1 MAAGAQ
7 TKIISQAKHCCAY
20 DYGGRDGEATL
31 LDERSIFE
39 VYLRPWQRAIAEAGL
54 RGAMASHNSLN
65 YEPMH
70 GSKRWLTHMLREELG
85 FGDGYIGAD
94 SHNVLALAES
104 QHVAASVEDAAILA
118 VTAGLDQDLNTMQG
132 TPYCTLVESSANSS
146 DPSTAE
152 LRAAIDRA
160 AGNVLRLKFAAG
172 LFDDPIV
179 DEALWSARNA
189 PADRELAK
197 EASLQ
202 GMVLLKNN
210 GVLPLAGNSGIKKI
224 AVIGPNAD
232 DLDSTLGDYNPNG
245 KASEDAG
252 E

>member
-1 MAAGAQ
+1 
-7 TKIISQAKHCCAY
+7 
-20 DYGGRDGEATL
+20 
-31 LDERSIFE
+31 
-39 VYLRPWQRAIAEAGL
+39 
-54 RGAMASHNSLN
+54 MASHNSLN